1 MKNNLE
7 VSKICYTFAHANS
20 KKDDSLAQQVEHNTF
35 NVGVLG
41 SNPKRITE
49 ERFSEMRTFSF
60 FTPSS
65 SYFIFLPSSNLSKRK
80 KYLSRIAQKHKKN
93 DADEM
98 QNSSAS
104 FSKII
109 GNKFSVSQ
117 KSSSSKI
124 VSPHKNVFSRIK
136 PLPCA
141 P

>member
-7 VSKICYTFAHANS
+7 ISKICYTFAHANS

-60 FTPSS
+60 LPLPP
-65 SYFIFLPSSNLSKRK
+65 FILFFSPLSIFPREK

-117 KSSSSKI
+117 KSSSRI